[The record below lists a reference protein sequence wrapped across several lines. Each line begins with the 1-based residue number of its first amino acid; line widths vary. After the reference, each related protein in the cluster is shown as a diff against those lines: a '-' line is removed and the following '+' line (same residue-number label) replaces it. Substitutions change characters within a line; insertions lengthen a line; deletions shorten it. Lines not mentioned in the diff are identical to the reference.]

1 MAFRPTVLTMEEA
14 ADTVRTGL
22 QALAG
27 GETEFDLASLQR
39 FDSAAVTALLAWQ
52 RAAGAGGKSLRI
64 MNRPAGLDSLARL
77 YGVDHLL
84 HR

>member
-1 MAFRPTVLTMEEA
+1 MAFCPVALTMDEA
-14 ADTVRTGL
+14 AGTVHGGL
-22 QALAG
+22 QALAA

-39 FDSAAVTALLAWQ
+39 FDSAAVAALLAWQ
-52 RAAGAGGKSLRI
+52 RAATSSGLSLRFT
-64 MNRPAGLDSLARL
+64 NRPAGLDSLARL